1 MEEKENLYQYLLI
14 LGDNAMILAHRLS
27 ELCGHGP
34 NLETDIALTNISL
47 DLFGEVRNLYQYAA
61 KIKGEDATEDNIA
74 FLRIEKDYR
83 NTILVEQGNVDFAHV
98 ITRQFLFDVYHH
110 LLLNGL
116 QVSKDE
122 QIAAIAIKSL
132 KETKYH
138 LRFSSEWMKRLGGGT
153 EESHRRL
160 QNAVD
165 TLYPY
170 VKELFSPTEEE
181 KAMANSGIGVDLKA
195 IEQEYHDTIDE
206 VLAEANMN
214 TEKLQQR
221 YAQGKNGRHTEQMG
235 FILSELQFMQ
245 RSYPNMQW

>member
-61 KIKGEDATEDNIA
+61 KIKGEGATEDNIA

-110 LLLNGL
+110 LLLN
-116 QVSKDE
+116 
-122 QIAAIAIKSL
+122 
-132 KETKYH
+132 
-138 LRFSSEWMKRLGGGT
+138 
-153 EESHRRL
+153 
-160 QNAVD
+160 
-165 TLYPY
+165 
-170 VKELFSPTEEE
+170 
-181 KAMANSGIGVDLKA
+181 
-195 IEQEYHDTIDE
+195 
-206 VLAEANMN
+206 
-214 TEKLQQR
+214 
-221 YAQGKNGRHTEQMG
+221 
-235 FILSELQFMQ
+235 
-245 RSYPNMQW
+245 